1 MTSIASD
8 TLFYVEIILISL
20 FIVMQL
26 VYAGTS
32 RRDAVTMERLFPEDW
47 LVIFRAKFLT
57 KKANSLT
64 KEDLSELVAG
74 VNVDRLEQHDFDPKP
89 SLPVE
94 DTTALVNSMLEDAI
108 EDKTAVLLLKPPKQS
123 SNTFLEIVSK
133 LNLYL
138 LRNKQ
143 SQLDF
148 SIVKEIVEREC
159 DSKEEQAYNG
169 LQMPLYWGLLGT
181 ILGITI
187 GLAALLLPASG
198 DQDSALGL
206 IGGEKV
212 NKLLMAVSIAMAGS
226 FTGLLF
232 TIRATLRNKKA
243 VAKLHQNKHDFYHFL
258 QTELLP
264 TLPKNMGGVV
274 ERFQQ
279 VVNGFNSSF
288 SKNLQAFDQNIGAV
302 HANLSEQKAFLNQIA
317 NLELNDIVQGNI
329 QVLQELQKSAKHFKQ
344 FIAYQEGLNFTID
357 KVNNASGTLA
367 KTGER
372 MQGVI
377 SELELLK
384 ANSKEIAKTLG
395 AQQTLF
401 QHVNDLFES
410 DTNIVK
416 AWKTKVRKEIENLDK
431 VMQDNLEALEEHS
444 VTHFANVKKVME
456 KEFLHL
462 EKTFE
467 DSQTRFDDLAY
478 LKHLEKLEQIKEGL
492 AQSSNIQLKKELL
505 EQRAEQ
511 EKTNRLLE
519 ELIILQKESNTSVLQ
534 DLLKKI
540 GYGKKKK

>member
-1 MTSIASD
+1 MTNITSD
-8 TLFYVEIILISL
+8 ALFYVEIILISL

-26 VYAGTS
+26 IYAGTS
-32 RRDAVTMERLFPEDW
+32 RKDAVMMERLFPEDW
-47 LVIFRAKFLT
+47 LVIFRAFFLA
-57 KKANSLT
+57 KEPNSLT
-64 KEDLSELVAG
+64 KEALSEFVAG
-74 VNVDRLEQHDFDPKP
+74 ANVKWLEQLDFRSKP
-89 SLPVE
+89 SSPIQ
-94 DTTALVNSMLEDAI
+94 DTATLVNSIVEDAI

-159 DSKEEQAYNG
+159 DSQEEQAYNG

-181 ILGITI
+181 ILGITV
-187 GLAALLLPASG
+187 GLAALLLPSSG

-226 FTGLLF
+226 FTGLLL
-232 TIRATLRNKKA
+232 TIRATLRNKRA
-243 VAKLHQNKHDFYHFL
+243 VAKLHQNKHNFYHFL

-288 SKNLQAFDQNIGAV
+288 SNNLQAFDRNIGTV

-357 KVNNASGTLA
+357 KVNHASGALA

-372 MQGVI
+372 MQDVI

-384 ANSKEIAKTLG
+384 SNSTEIVKTLG
-395 AQQTLF
+395 AQQVLF
-401 QHVNDLFES
+401 QHLNDLFES

-416 AWKTKVRKEIENLDK
+416 EWKAKVRKEIENLDK
-431 VMQDNLEALEEHS
+431 VMQDNLEALQEHS

-467 DSQTRFDDLAY
+467 DSQTRFDDLSY
-478 LKHLEKLEQIKEGL
+478 LKHLEKLEEIKDGL
-492 AQSSNIQLKKELL
+492 AQSSNTELKKELQ
-505 EQRAEQ
+505 EQKAEQ

-519 ELIILQKESNTSVLQ
+519 ELIALQQQSNASILQ